1 MKVMNRLQNITALQT
16 LLETTLAGWPPTCIT
31 MGSTQRCEQGPSE
44 YHEVHTALTPSD
56 LLCAVSVSPGYIPP
70 LANFDGDASEAVS
83 VPTSSAQPSRA
94 KKGEGKDTRGTRR
107 TRTHTGDTPG
117 TQDTNGGQTRD
128 TCAETSSLITACSV
142 FSTHGS
148 Q

>member
-70 LANFDGDASEAVS
+70 LANFDGDASEAAS

-107 TRTHTGDTPG
+107 TRAHTHRGHTQGTHPGHRTHTGDKRG
-117 TQDTNGGQTRD
+117 THVQRL
-128 TCAETSSLITACSV
+128 AP
-142 FSTHGS
+142 
-148 Q
+148 